1 MQVDYCILAIN
12 LQQNSPDSRRLLDRE
27 FTVLEL
33 QIMEEAEIGQ
43 DVKRK
48 FTIMIYIINDE
59 MCVMKE

>member
-48 FTIMIYIINDE
+48 FTIMIYI
-59 MCVMKE
+59 VTKLSTR